1 MDIIYVNI
9 IRGVVSN
16 FFVLLHMFLAGEKK
30 YSRKVT
36 IVAFGLTYLILTSIT
51 IMMYYFLDMTIF
63 SKVSAFVWIICGIVS
78 KPFFK
83 DSIMK
88 WMFNV
93 ITVINVFIFVVIV
106 SFAFSSTH
114 WGLLA
119 IRVAIYGVIIFGFYK
134 YLRTLYRQVADR
146 WRLFLAASVA
156 ILLNFMYAIMTASD
170 IQGMLSERFISLML
184 MILVMV
190 LLYTT
195 IFDSFNSILKEY
207 EYRIEKNQ
215 AKLNEDL
222 LTKELNAYEEF
233 IEASKRHRHD
243 LRHHNQILLGY
254 LNEKDIQGA
263 EEYLKLFNASIAESS
278 IEQYSQNYIANS
290 VLCLYARKAQL
301 EEITFAAHADIPKE
315 LVISS
320 PEFGS
325 MLLNILEN
333 ALDACKRANSKN
345 TFITFTAITEDES
358 LKIDLRNTL
367 SEQVRFEND
376 LPISS
381 KANGGIGTKSVL
393 KIVSK
398 HKGMV
403 NYKQENGTFV
413 TQIILPI

>member
-1 MDIIYVNI
+1 MDIFYINI
-9 IRGVVSN
+9 IRGVVTN
-16 FFVLLHMFLAGEKK
+16 FFIILHMFLAGEKK

-36 IVAFGLTYLILTSIT
+36 IIAFGMIYLVLTTIT
-51 IMMYYFLDMTIF
+51 ILMYYFLDITSF
-63 SKVSAFVWIICGIVS
+63 SKVSAFVWITCGIVS

-93 ITVINVFIFVVIV
+93 ITVINVFIFSVIV

-119 IRVAIYGVIIFGFYK
+119 IRITVYGVILFVFNK

-146 WRLFLAASVA
+146 WRLFFAASVA
-156 ILLNFMYAIMTASD
+156 VLLNFMYAIMTSSD
-170 IQGMLSERFISLML
+170 IQGMLSEQFISLML
-184 MILVMV
+184 MVLVMV

-195 IFDSFNSILKEY
+195 IFDSLNSITKEY

-233 IEASKRHRHD
+233 IEASKQHRHD

-254 LNEKDIQGA
+254 LQEKDIQGA
-263 EEYLKLFNASIAESS
+263 EEYLKLLNASITESS

-290 VLCLYARKAQL
+290 VLCIYARKAQL
-301 EEITFAAHADIPKE
+301 EEITFAAHADIPKK
-315 LVISS
+315 LVIPS

-325 MLLNILEN
+325 MLLNLLEN
-333 ALDACKRANSKN
+333 ALEACKRSNSKEP
-345 TFITFTAITEDES
+345 FITFTAITEDES

-367 SEQVRFEND
+367 SEQVKFENA
-376 LPISS
+376 LPVSS
-381 KANGGIGTKSVL
+381 KANGGVGTKSVL

-398 HKGMV
+398 HKGMIH
-403 NYKQENGTFV
+403 YKQENDTFV
-413 TQIILPI
+413 AQIVLPI

>member
-1 MDIIYVNI
+1 MDIIYINI
-9 IRGVVSN
+9 IRGVITN
-16 FFVLLHMFLAGEKK
+16 FFVLLHMFLAGEGK

-36 IVAFGLTYLILTSIT
+36 IIAFGLIYLILTTIT
-51 IMMYYFLDMTIF
+51 IVMYYFLDITSF
-63 SKVSAFVWIICGIVS
+63 SKVSAFVWIICGIVC

-88 WMFNV
+88 WMFHV

-114 WGLLA
+114 LGMLVT
-119 IRVAIYGVIIFGFYK
+119 RVTVYGVIIFVFYE

-146 WRLFLAASVA
+146 WHLFLAASVA
-156 ILLNFMYAIMTASD
+156 ILLNFMYAVMTASD
-170 IQGMLSERFISLML
+170 IQGMLSEKFISLML
-184 MILVMV
+184 MVLVMV

-195 IFDSFNSILKEY
+195 ILDSFNSIIKEY

-215 AKLNEDL
+215 AKLYESI

-233 IEASKRHRHD
+233 IESSKRHRHD

-254 LNEKDIQGA
+254 LNEKDIKGA
-263 EEYLKLFNASIAESS
+263 EGYLKLFDASITESS

-301 EEITFAAHADIPKE
+301 EEITFAAHADIPPKI
-315 LVISS
+315 VIPS

-333 ALDACKRANSKN
+333 ALEACKRSNSKE

-367 SEQVRFEND
+367 SEQVKFEND

-398 HKGMV
+398 HNGMI

-413 TQIILPI
+413 TQIVLPI

>member
-1 MDIIYVNI
+1 MDIFYINI
-9 IRGVVSN
+9 IRGVVTN
-16 FFVLLHMFLAGEKK
+16 FFIILHMFLAGETK

-36 IVAFGLTYLILTSIT
+36 IIAFGMVYLILTGVT
-51 IMMYYFLDMTIF
+51 ILMYYFLDMTNF
-63 SKVSAFVWIICGIVS
+63 SKVSAFVWIICGIIS
-78 KPFFK
+78 KPLFK

-119 IRVAIYGVIIFGFYK
+119 IRVVVYGCILFVFYK
-134 YLRTLYRQVADR
+134 YLRALYRQVADR

-156 ILLNFMYAIMTASD
+156 ILLNFMYAIMTSSD
-170 IQGMLSERFISLML
+170 IQGMLSEEFISLML
-184 MILVMV
+184 MVLVMV

-195 IFDSFNSILKEY
+195 IFDSFNSIIKEY

-243 LRHHNQILLGY
+243 LQHHNQILLGY

-290 VLCLYARKAQL
+290 VLCLYARKAQS
-301 EEITFAAHADIPKE
+301 EEISFAAHADIPKE

-358 LKIDLRNTL
+358 IKIDLRNTL

-376 LPISS
+376 VPVSS